1 MIKRH
6 IRLAVSLVV
15 LLSLMVGAVAW
26 SSMSQG
32 NADAAPG
39 GKTLYSV
46 AAIDANS
53 NVQRRV
59 LLEQGVKTMPGTT
72 PVPGETVC
80 IEGDAD
86 LYAAEL
92 TLVGTIGAGTAPV
105 LTVALQNSIDGGVTW
120 RNVGS
125 AFAAINSTVT
135 PAAGQERVTFA
146 DQAGA
151 INTATVYGS
160 CFRVLQT
167 WAGTAATTV
176 ANVGVTLHVE

>member
-1 MIKRH
+1 MTTFRFLT
-6 IRLAVSLVV
+6 LALLVALFAGTIGFQQFRADAGPAGGATLYRAAAIDEGGTVRRVV
-15 LLSLMVGAVAW
+15 LL
-26 SSMSQG
+26 
-32 NADAAPG
+32 D
-39 GKTLYSV
+39 
-46 AAIDANS
+46 
-53 NVQRRV
+53 
-59 LLEQGVKTMPGTT
+59 QGVKTMPGTT
-72 PVPGETVC
+72 PIPGETVC
-80 IEGDAD
+80 IDGDPD

-92 TLVGTIGAGTAPV
+92 TLIGTIGAGTAPV
-105 LTVALQNSIDGGVTW
+105 LTVALQNSTDGGVTW

-167 WAGTAATTV
+167 WAGSAATTV
-176 ANVGVTLHVE
+176 ANVGVVLHAE